1 MLGDIMDYV
10 LIDKICMDIINYN
23 NINNYSLVNFFY
35 IIMNKYDIDNINK
48 DKVMLKVISTISKYG
63 YDIVSTHP
71 LILKK
76 YK

>member
-10 LIDKICMDIINYN
+10 LIDKISMDIINYN
-23 NINNYSLVNFFY
+23 NLNNYSLGNVFN
-35 IIMNKYDIDNINK
+35 IIMNKYNIDNINK
-48 DKVMLKVISTISKYG
+48 DRVMVNVISTISKYG

>member
-10 LIDKICMDIINYN
+10 LIDKISMDIINYN
-23 NINNYSLVNFFY
+23 NLNNYSLGNVFN

-48 DKVMLKVISTISKYG
+48 DKVMVKVISTISKYG

>member
-10 LIDKICMDIINYN
+10 LIDKISMDIINYN
-23 NINNYSLVNFFY
+23 NINNYSLGNVFN

-48 DKVMLKVISTISKYG
+48 DKVMVKVISTISKYG

>member
-1 MLGDIMDYV
+1 MEKV
-10 LIDKICMDIINYN
+10 LIDKISMDIINYN
-23 NINNYSLVNFFY
+23 NLNNYSLGNVFN
-35 IIMNKYDIDNINK
+35 IIMNKYNIDNINK
-48 DKVMLKVISTISKYG
+48 DKVMVKVISTISEYG

>member
-23 NINNYSLVNFFY
+23 NINNYSLGRVFD
-35 IIMNKYDIDNINK
+35 IIMNKYDIDDINK
-48 DKVMLKVISTISKYG
+48 DKVMVNVISSISRYG
-63 YDIVSTHP
+63 YDIISTHP